1 MMLLRDMVSVRGETF
16 VRNGKPGPGWRLDS
30 LETPGGP

>member
-1 MMLLRDMVSVRGETF
+1 MMLLRDMVGVRGETF
-16 VRNGKPGPGWRLDS
+16 VRNGKPGLGWR